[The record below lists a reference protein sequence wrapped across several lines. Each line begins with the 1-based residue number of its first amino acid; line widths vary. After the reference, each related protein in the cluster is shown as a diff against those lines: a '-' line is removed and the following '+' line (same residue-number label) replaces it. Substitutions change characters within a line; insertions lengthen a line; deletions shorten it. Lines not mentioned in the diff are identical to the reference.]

1 MEEAGVV
8 VDFQLAL
15 DRSTG
20 KSGRFDVGFHVDALV
35 WLMIGVSGDV

>member
-8 VDFQLAL
+8 VDFQFAL

-20 KSGRFDVGFHVDALV
+20 EAGGFDIGFHVDALV
-35 WLMIGVSGDV
+35 WLIHSSGG